1 LAIDVMT
8 GKVKWRRAPKGYGQE
23 GGRSGRVLTTAGDVL
38 FVGDSKRLAA
48 FNPVDGSILWPQVLE
63 SGSAIGLRRR
73 CWMGSSMGLWGRGQP
88 YRDCAGGNNY
98 GGPWL
103 LAAAGCEFGW
113 AECGFFDTMG
123 KWTAHVT

>member
-1 LAIDVMT
+1 
-8 GKVKWRRAPKGYGQE
+8 
-23 GGRSGRVLTTAGDVL
+23 VLTTAGDVL

-63 SGSAIGLRRR
+63 SGVTNWPST
-73 CWMGSSMGLWGRGQP
+73 SMLDGQQYGIVGRGQP